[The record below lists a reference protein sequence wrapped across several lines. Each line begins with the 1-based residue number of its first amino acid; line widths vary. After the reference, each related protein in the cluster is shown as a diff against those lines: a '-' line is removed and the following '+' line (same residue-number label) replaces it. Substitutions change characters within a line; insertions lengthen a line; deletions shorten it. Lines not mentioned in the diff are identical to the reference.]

1 MPETMQAHKPR
12 ERRGGQLN
20 ILIEPV
26 LLRRLKYAAL
36 DDGTTVTSLLTTLI
50 RDHLNARESK
60 GRGEI

>member
-1 MPETMQAHKPR
+1 MTATMQTHKPR

-20 ILIEPV
+20 ILIEPS

-50 RDHLNARESK
+50 KDHLRDRESK
-60 GRGEI
+60 GRGES